1 MAGLNYTT
9 ALWPLGP
16 YTLGAGQSG
25 EWVITY
31 PGGGSLVSFNAVW
44 PWDYGVQ
51 FNLET
56 TGVIVNGSTE
66 DAPPDNTQYFVTV
79 TNESDSP
86 GQFAFI
92 LEAIYF

>member
-9 ALWPLGP
+9 ALWPVGP
-16 YTLGAGQSG
+16 YTLGAGQSA

-31 PGGGSLVSFNAVW
+31 PTGESLVSFNAVW
-44 PWDYGVQ
+44 PWDYGMQ
-51 FNLET
+51 FNLDT
-56 TGVIVNGSTE
+56 TGVIVNGSSE
-66 DAPPDNTQYFVTV
+66 EAPPDNTQYFITV
-79 TNESDSP
+79 TNEGDSP